1 MLCTFQFTLGIFFY
15 LSENIYF
22 QLLATLFGY
31 FCDVNLLPG
40 FASKMCNSV
49 FGRFLSVHFIDVFG
63 FGRD

>member
-1 MLCTFQFTLGIFFY
+1 M
-15 LSENIYF
+15 YF

-40 FASKMCNSV
+40 FASKMYNSV